1 MPVRRRAPAT
11 TPRRPGSA
19 HVCRCCARSRSSWS
33 APQDTG
39 EHLIKRVIGTP
50 GDHVVCC
57 DAEGRV
63 SVNGVSIDETYIKP
77 GSIPSRDPFDRT
89 VPEDML
95 FVMGDNRQNSADSR
109 YSTGKPGGGFRADA
123 QRRRDGVRQGLA
135 AHPGLLRNPSGPRR
149 SRSTT
154 AWRSWLLVRERRVVR
169 WPVRP
174 SDREGRPAIR
184 PQHDDER
191 ARQAD
196 RATDRRT
203 CSTSVRSS
211 STVCSSP

>member
-109 YSTGKPGGGFRADA
+109 YSTGKPGGGFVRMRNVVGTAFDKVWPPTRACCA
-123 QRRRDGVRQGLA
+123 TPAVLTVLARRRRG
-135 AHPGLLRNPSGPRR
+135 
-149 SRSTT
+149 
-154 AWRSWLLVRERRVVR
+154 
-169 WPVRP
+169 
-174 SDREGRPAIR
+174 DRGFW
-184 PQHDDER
+184 
-191 ARQAD
+191 
-196 RATDRRT
+196 
-203 CSTSVRSS
+203 
-211 STVCSSP
+211 